1 MLLRSRSERDI
12 KAYTKERNMCAEFLI
27 KAKMNYSSNLNNKC
41 VRNDKKFWKTVKSSL
56 TDKSNNFQRTSLVK
70 ND

>member
-1 MLLRSRSERDI
+1 
-12 KAYTKERNMCAEFLI
+12 MCAEFLV